1 MTTQVAPVC
10 KWRSREPQRTFLES
24 AGPSRCSGIWRRGF
38 RWRHGTTICLESA
51 MTKNLG
57 LVLYE
62 DVQPMDVIGP
72 WEVLAIWKKV
82 LDAPINMYLVSEN
95 GGLVKCDDEIILG
108 AHCAFGDCPDLDY
121 LIVPGGRGRREQ
133 VNNEHLIAFIQAKAK
148 AADKVISVC
157 TGMFLLQRAGLLRDK
172 AVTTYW
178 RALAELRSIEHVNVR
193 EERVVKSGNIWTSG
207 GVSSGIDLAFE
218 LIAEIAGREEAGRVQ
233 LLFEYFPKQT
243 LYCNLDT
250 AKSLPPYYDT
260 PEPIPSKYISEII
273 RSQMAAKPDT

>member
-1 MTTQVAPVC
+1 
-10 KWRSREPQRTFLES
+10 
-24 AGPSRCSGIWRRGF
+24 
-38 RWRHGTTICLESA
+38 

-62 DVQPMDVIGP
+62 GVQPMDVIGP

-82 LDAPINMYLVSEN
+82 LDAPIEMYLTSEK
-95 GGLVKCDDEIILG
+95 GGLVKCDDDIILS
-108 AHCAFGDCPDLDY
+108 AHCLFEDCPALDY

-133 VNNEHLIAFIQAKAK
+133 ADNERLIAFIQAKAK
-148 AADKVISVC
+148 SADKVISIC

-178 RALAELRSIEHVNVR
+178 RALSELRSIEHINVR

-250 AKSLPPYYDT
+250 AKSLPPYHET
-260 PEPIPSKYISEII
+260 KEPVPSKYIADII
-273 RSQMAAKPDT
+273 QEETAKKVES